1 MEGGWG
7 RERGEGKAQGI
18 EKVEGTDDRT
28 LRSTNGVIYPL
39 RSTPLSHLASPY
51 ELKIG
56 GVGGGVPYQEL
67 LKDYCID

>member
-1 MEGGWG
+1 MGQPPSLTQAMEGGWG

-39 RSTPLSHLASPY
+39 RSAR
-51 ELKIG
+51 
-56 GVGGGVPYQEL
+56 
-67 LKDYCID
+67 